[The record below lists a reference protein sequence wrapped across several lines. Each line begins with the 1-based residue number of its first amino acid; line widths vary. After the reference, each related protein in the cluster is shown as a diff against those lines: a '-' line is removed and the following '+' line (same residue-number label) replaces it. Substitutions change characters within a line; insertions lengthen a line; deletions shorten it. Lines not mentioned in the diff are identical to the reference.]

1 MNEIICNESHLDTT
15 DQQLLLAHASGMS
28 SRDIAKQLGTDTH
41 TVQLLERE
49 LQKKLQARSMAHAIA
64 QAFIGG
70 ILTLRKATHLIEGEI
85 ILKTLC
91 LVIVTG
97 CLMDAHGEANRT
109 RSPMRNNRNPTTVM
123 RVMRAGRNLELDA

>member
-49 LQKKLQARSMAHAIA
+49 LQKKLHARSMAHAIG

-70 ILTLRKATHLIEGEI
+70 ILTLRKATELIEGEI

-91 LVIVTG
+91 LVIATG
-97 CLMDAHGEANRT
+97 CLMDAHGGPDRN

>member
-1 MNEIICNESHLDTT
+1 M
-15 DQQLLLAHASGMS
+15 LLAHASGMS

-49 LQKKLQARSMAHAIA
+49 LQKKLHARSMAHAIA

-70 ILTLRKATHLIEGEI
+70 ILTLRKATQLIEGEI

-97 CLMDAHGEANRT
+97 CLVDVHTHHEANRT
-109 RSPMRNNRNPTTVM
+109 REPMRNNRNPTTVM